1 MLARIA
7 QAASTVADWIVGWLL
22 LASVLINV
30 AQVFTRY
37 VMNDPFFWTEE
48 AIRYITV
55 WFTFLGAAAVG
66 HADEHM
72 DMNMFS
78 EIKSPAFQA
87 LHKILLQGLTIALAA
102 VVLWQGARYTILNG
116 RQTAPTTGLLMMYAY
131 SAMPIGATLIIIVAL
146 NKIAEACRVLVGAQ
160 DRT

>member
-1 MLARIA
+1 M
-7 QAASTVADWIVGWLL
+7 
-22 LASVLINV
+22 
-30 AQVFTRY
+30 RY

-48 AIRYITV
+48 AIRYTTLC
-55 WFTFLGAAAVG
+55 FTFLGAAAVS

-78 EIKSPAFQA
+78 EIKSRTFQA

-102 VVLWQGARYTILNG
+102 VVLWQGARYTVLNG
-116 RQTAPTTGLLMMYAY
+116 RQTAPTTGLLMLYAY
-131 SAMPIGATLIIIVAL
+131 SAMPIGAALIIIVAF
-146 NKIAEACRVLVGAQ
+146 NKIAEACRALLGAR